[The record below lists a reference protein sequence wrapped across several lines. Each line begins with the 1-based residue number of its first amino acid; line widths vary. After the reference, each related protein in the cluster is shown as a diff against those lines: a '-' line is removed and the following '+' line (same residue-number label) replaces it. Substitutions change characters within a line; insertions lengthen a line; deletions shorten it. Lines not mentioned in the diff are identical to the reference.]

1 MVTINYKILDER
13 VTAPSYAH
21 AGDAGLDLRST
32 ENLTI
37 KPGQRCIVSTGVSFE
52 IPEGFAG
59 LVIPRSGLAA
69 KHGISIV
76 NAPGLI
82 DSGYRGEI
90 KVILL
95 NTSKDEAF
103 EIQQNDRIAQIMFVP
118 FCSVNLN
125 LVDELSESE
134 RNLGGFGSSGVK

>member
-1 MVTINYKILDER
+1 MITVNYKIFDEE
-13 VTAPSYAH
+13 VIAPSYAH

-32 ENLTI
+32 ANLI
-37 KPGQRCIVSTGVSFE
+37 IEPGKRCIVPTGIAFE
-52 IPEGFAG
+52 IPDGYAG
-59 LVIPRSGLAA
+59 LIIPRSGLAA

-90 KVILL
+90 KIILL
-95 NTSKDEAF
+95 NTSNDEAF
-103 EIQQNDRIAQIMFVP
+103 NIQKNDRIAQIMFVP
-118 FCSVNLN
+118 YCTANLN
-125 LVDELSESE
+125 LVEELNESE